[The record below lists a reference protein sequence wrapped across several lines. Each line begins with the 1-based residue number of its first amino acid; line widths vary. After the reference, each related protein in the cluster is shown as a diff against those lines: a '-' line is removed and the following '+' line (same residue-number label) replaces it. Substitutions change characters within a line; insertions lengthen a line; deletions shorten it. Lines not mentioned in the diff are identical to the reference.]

1 MPVKRSGKI
10 LGFTLAMVL
19 LLGDS
24 YVLAGSKPANIWASV
39 QFNKRSVVAGEP
51 LMVTITVYTS
61 TWFSSPPEFS
71 EIQVPEAIM
80 VDFRQR
86 TGSLRKT
93 IGNKTYPAI
102 EKKFVVYPFR
112 VGENSLPSLTI
123 VTESPPEGDYK
134 GKRRVIKS
142 PERSFTV
149 KPPPDGVEMDRWL
162 TAYGVQLFEQW
173 DKSLDQLK
181 QGDVRE
187 RRITIQAHGALAA
200 LIPPLKTP
208 EVDFGNVYSK
218 PAAQSN
224 VQNQTSFTGT
234 RTEHWTYLME
244 SRGTYTLPG
253 IVVSWYDPATGKLE
267 HSTIESQEITIAE
280 NPNLEYLLTMQDSLQ
295 AMLETWEEA
304 VNEPFQ
310 WMGLNWWQ
318 IAIAGLTVLVVLYLL
333 FRLIMRMVNSSKV
346 RRIRAFE
353 SEGKYFE
360 NLLKVSS
367 EGDPSMIMG
376 ALIGWYD
383 RFRMERY
390 QPDFEHFICESGDP
404 RLEESYTHLKRVVYS
419 SEKQGEWSGK
429 NLVKLVG
436 EKRKKVIRER
446 SPIPSIESDLLN
458 PGSEVSGTCAGKA

>member
-1 MPVKRSGKI
+1 MPVKKRGKI
-10 LGFTLAMVL
+10 LGILLTAVL
-19 LLGDS
+19 L
-24 YVLAGSKPANIWASV
+24 YGSSAAMADTKPAKIWASV

-80 VDFRQR
+80 VDYQQR

-93 IGNKTYPAI
+93 IGNTSYPAI

-149 KPPPDGVEMDRWL
+149 KPPPEGVVMDRWL
-162 TAYGVQLFEQW
+162 TAYQVQLNEQW

-181 QGDVRE
+181 QGDVRD
-187 RRITIQAHGALAA
+187 RRITIQAYGALAA
-200 LIPPLKTP
+200 LIPPL
-208 EVDFGNVYSK
+208 EIQEGDFGNVYSK
-218 PAAQSN
+218 PAALSN

-244 SRGTYTLPG
+244 SRGTYTIPG
-253 IVVSWYDPATGKLE
+253 IAVSWYDPVTGKLE
-267 HSTIESQEITIAE
+267 HSTIESREVTIAE

-295 AMLETWEEA
+295 AMLETAEEA
-304 VNEPFQ
+304 VIEPFQ

-318 IAIAGLTVLVVLYLL
+318 VTIAGLTLLAVLYLL
-333 FRLIMRMVNSSKV
+333 FRLIRRMVTSARE
-346 RRIRAFE
+346 RRIKSFE
-353 SEGKYFE
+353 SEGTCFE
-360 NLLKVSS
+360 NLVKVSR

-383 RFRMERY
+383 RFREERY
-390 QPDFEHFICESGDP
+390 QPAFEHFICESGDP
-404 RLEESYTHLKRVVYS
+404 RLEESYTHLKRVVYAG
-419 SEKQGEWSGK
+419 EKQGEWSGK

-446 SPIPSIESDLLN
+446 SPVEPMETDILN
-458 PGSEVSGTCAGKA
+458 PGSEVSGLCAGAE